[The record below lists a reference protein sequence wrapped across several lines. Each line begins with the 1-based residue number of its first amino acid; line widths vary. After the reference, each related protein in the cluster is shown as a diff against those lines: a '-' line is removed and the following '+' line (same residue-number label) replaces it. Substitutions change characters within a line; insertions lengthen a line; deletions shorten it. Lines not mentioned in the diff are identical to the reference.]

1 MKFPTPHSVDTLQA
15 KIHYFELGNP
25 AGTPVILLHGFPDSP
40 IAWAPVIDRLD
51 TRKLRL
57 IVPYLR
63 GYGPTTV
70 LSDDLI
76 GGQEAALGH
85 DLLLFANALGL
96 ERFHLAGH
104 DWGARASYAACVFAP
119 NRILSL
125 LALATPYVMYGGK
138 DYPPEQ
144 INANWYQ
151 WYFQLQLGQ
160 KALTENAQAFCR
172 QLWRSWS
179 PRWNFANRDFIAAAE
194 AWKNPQFVPTVLHY
208 YRTRWGGALSL
219 RAYAELQ
226 AVLNANPKQRSP
238 SPQST
243 SRVPKMLA
251 TCRHVPNTRPASSPH
266 ATSASC
272 SKAPATSP
280 TEKTP
285 KPLPLTSPISSGS
298 TPECSVS
305 LDTAD
310 TNQIRRKESPALES
324 GFSIVYCKHRKVPG

>member
-15 KIHYFELGNP
+15 KIHYFELGNL

-226 AVLNANPKQRSP
+226 AVLNAKPKAKIAVP
-238 SPQST
+238 SIYVQGAEDACDLPPCSEHQASFFT
-243 SRVPKMLA
+243 APYKRILLKGSGHFPHREDPK
-251 TCRHVPNTRPASSPH
+251 TIASHLSH
-266 ATSASC
+266 
-272 SKAPATSP
+272 
-280 TEKTP
+280 
-285 KPLPLTSPISSGS
+285 L
-298 TPECSVS
+298 
-305 LDTAD
+305 
-310 TNQIRRKESPALES
+310 IRQHS
-324 GFSIVYCKHRKVPG
+324 